1 MSLVV
6 DTSVW
11 SLALRRGSPS
21 PDPQVVKLATALM
34 QRQPIVLL
42 GVILQEVLQGI
53 RDESRFDDVRGYL
66 QAFPIWA
73 LDRADYVAAA
83 RLWNL
88 CRSKGVQP
96 STADIQIA
104 AACIQHDCELLTC
117 DQDFQHIAQF
127 CPLRLV

>member
-21 PDPQVVKLATALM
+21 PDPQVAKLATALM

-53 RDESRFDDVRGYL
+53 REESRFEAVKDYL

-73 LDRADYVAAA
+73 MDRADYVAAA

-88 CRSKGVQP
+88 CRSKGVQA

-104 AACIQHDCELLTC
+104 VMCVQHDCELLTC
-117 DQDFQHIAQF
+117 DRDFEHIAGF
-127 CPLRLV
+127 CPLRLA